1 MPCTSSKARLQL
13 LMVCPQY
20 PPIVGGYERAA
31 ERLSAGLAA
40 SGHSVTVIA
49 ERRDHSWAAN
59 EHAHGVVVRRL
70 WCIYRPRLHMITSL
84 VSFGVFLVSR
94 GRHFDLWHVHQY
106 GMHAALCVGIGKF
119 LGKPV
124 VLKLTSS
131 GDESVGNA
139 VARTRGASIV
149 AALLRRVDAVV
160 ALTLETAGEA
170 VEFGI
175 RRERVH
181 TLGNGVDPISFRP
194 RSRSERRRLRAEL
207 GFTASG
213 VVVCVGRLVGAK
225 NPEAML
231 DAWARIVDGL
241 PEGWKLV
248 YVGDG
253 LLASLLAEKVRAAGL
268 QDSVLLAGQQANVSD
283 WMSASDIYVSASNR
297 EGLSNT
303 LLEAMACGLPVVVTR
318 VSGTQEVVEN
328 PGAGLAVDIGDVEAL
343 ARAITV
349 LVNDDSLREQLGRR
363 ARTVIE
369 ERYSIQAVVRR
380 HERLYERLTDKAA
393 CGDGQTQ

>member
-1 MPCTSSKARLQL
+1 
-13 LMVCPQY
+13 
-20 PPIVGGYERAA
+20 
-31 ERLSAGLAA
+31 
-40 SGHSVTVIA
+40 
-49 ERRDHSWAAN
+49 
-59 EHAHGVVVRRL
+59 
-70 WCIYRPRLHMITSL
+70 
-84 VSFGVFLVSR
+84 
-94 GRHFDLWHVHQY
+94 
-106 GMHAALCVGIGKF
+106 
-119 LGKPV
+119 
-124 VLKLTSS
+124 
-131 GDESVGNA
+131 
-139 VARTRGASIV
+139 
-149 AALLRRVDAVV
+149 
-160 ALTLETAGEA
+160 
-170 VEFGI
+170 
-175 RRERVH
+175 
-181 TLGNGVDPISFRP
+181 
-194 RSRSERRRLRAEL
+194 
-207 GFTASG
+207 
-213 VVVCVGRLVGAK
+213 
-225 NPEAML
+225 ML

-349 LVNDDSLREQLGRR
+349 LVNDDSLREQLGCR

-393 CGDGQTQ
+393 CGDGQAQ